1 MTFKEI
7 FSEKYGRAH
16 AAAVAGDE
24 QGVIAALEEL
34 VQALA
39 EQYEKKNNDTL
50 RQKAQLSFWQERCD
64 AVRARVAVYGL
75 QDAQVSKFF
84 GLQPE
89 PARSAP
95 GGLGLDGLVDPDYDA
110 WKRANKD
117 AEGAREE
124 KPFTPP
130 EEIPPIPAMQPAGN
144 GANERGGDEQP
155 EGRQPEDKQ
164 PSPEQPA
171 PEDKQPSQE
180 QPAPEDK
187 QPAAEEPEDKQP
199 APEQP
204 APEDKQPAAE
214 QPADERRAKERRAPS
229 RLSMEPQDL
238 REFIGQEHIVIPM
251 LKEIAIAE
259 AQGRRYLDNILL
271 FGNPG
276 LGKTTLMRLI
286 AKAMRVNLE
295 ILDCS
300 QFHNNLQSL
309 KALQQFLMNISRKN
323 EPVVIAFDE
332 VHMLGEQLQ
341 SSLLTLLNDR
351 IYISPPDRNGNVKT
365 IPMPEF
371 TFIAATTDDDKV
383 LSTIK
388 NRCLRL
394 TFQLVEYKPEELR
407 LIYQNKVA
415 SKGLT
420 ITQEAIDACIP
431 RSRGAIRYVN
441 AIVDGLDNAL
451 YDDNGHRISTNIDLA
466 VAEQYFKDK
475 GIDPIGLTPKEL
487 EILRVIGESSTGYIS
502 EEALASRVGLTV
514 QKYNSEYKPYL
525 IKIGFVEI
533 VRGSGHHLTEKAME
547 YLKLK

>member
-1 MTFKEI
+1 M
-7 FSEKYGRAH
+7 
-16 AAAVAGDE
+16 
-24 QGVIAALEEL
+24 
-34 VQALA
+34 
-39 EQYEKKNNDTL
+39 
-50 RQKAQLSFWQERCD
+50 
-64 AVRARVAVYGL
+64 
-75 QDAQVSKFF
+75 
-84 GLQPE
+84 
-89 PARSAP
+89 
-95 GGLGLDGLVDPDYDA
+95 DPDYDA

-124 KPFTPP
+124 KPFTPQ

-144 GANERGGDEQP
+144 GANERDGDEQP
-155 EGRQPEDKQ
+155 EGRQAEDKQ
-164 PSPEQPA
+164 PA
-171 PEDKQPSQE
+171 A

-187 QPAAEEPEDKQP
+187 QPAAEKPEDKQP

-251 LKEIAIAE
+251 LKEIAIAV
-259 AQGRRYLDNILL
+259 AQGRQYLDNILL

-383 LSTIK
+383 LPTIK

>member
-24 QGVIAALEEL
+24 QGVIGALEEL

-110 WKRANKD
+110 WKKANKD

-155 EGRQPEDKQ
+155 EGRQAEDKQ
-164 PSPEQPA
+164 PLPEQPASEQPA
-171 PEDKQPSQE
+171 PEQ
-180 QPAPEDK
+180 
-187 QPAAEEPEDKQP
+187 PEDKQP
-199 APEQP
+199 APEGPTAERQ
-204 APEDKQPAAE
+204 EDKQPAAE

-238 REFIGQEHIVIPM
+238 REFIGQEHIVVPM
-251 LKEIAIAE
+251 LKEIAIAV

-383 LSTIK
+383 LPTIK

>member
-24 QGVIAALEEL
+24 QGVIGALEEL

-89 PARSAP
+89 PARPAP

-144 GANERGGDEQP
+144 GANERGGEEQP
-155 EGRQPEDKQ
+155 EGGQAEDKQPSPEQPEGGQAEDKQ

-171 PEDKQPSQE
+171 PEE
-180 QPAPEDK
+180 PEDK

-199 APEQP
+199 A
-204 APEDKQPAAE
+204 AE
-214 QPADERRAKERRAPS
+214 QPADDRRARERRAPS

-238 REFIGQEHIVIPM
+238 REFIGQEHIVVPM
-251 LKEIAIAE
+251 LKEIAIAV

-300 QFHNNLQSL
+300 QCHNNLQSL

-383 LSTIK
+383 LPTIK

-487 EILRVIGESSTGYIS
+487 EILRVIGESSTGYIG

>member
-24 QGVIAALEEL
+24 QGVIGALEEL

-64 AVRARVAVYGL
+64 TVRARVAVYGL

-89 PARSAP
+89 SARPAP
-95 GGLGLDGLVDPDYDA
+95 GGLGLDGLIDPDYDA
-110 WKRANKD
+110 WKKANKD
-117 AEGAREE
+117 AEKAREE

-144 GANERGGDEQP
+144 GANEQGGDEQP
-155 EGRQPEDKQ
+155 
-164 PSPEQPA
+164 
-171 PEDKQPSQE
+171 
-180 QPAPEDK
+180 
-187 QPAAEEPEDKQP
+187 AAEELVPEQPEDKQP

-204 APEDKQPAAE
+204 EGKQPAAEQPAAEQPEDKQPAAE
-214 QPADERRAKERRAPS
+214 QPAPEQPADERRARERRAPS

-238 REFIGQEHIVIPM
+238 REFIGQQHIVIPM

>member
-1 MTFKEI
+1 MTFKDI

-24 QGVIAALEEL
+24 QGVIGALEEL

-95 GGLGLDGLVDPDYDA
+95 GGLGFDGLVDPDYDA

-144 GANERGGDEQP
+144 GANERDGDEQP
-155 EGRQPEDKQ
+155 KGGQAEDKQPSPEQPEGGQAEDKQ

-171 PEDKQPSQE
+171 PEQ
-180 QPAPEDK
+180 
-187 QPAAEEPEDKQP
+187 
-199 APEQP
+199 
-204 APEDKQPAAE
+204 PEDKQPAAE
-214 QPADERRAKERRAPS
+214 QPADDRRAKERRAPS

-251 LKEIAIAE
+251 LKEIAIAV